1 MRIIA
6 PDPNQ
11 QDKLAWAALYWGGEL
26 GPAGFK
32 RLLARFGSARGAL
45 EAPEDE
51 LAAPSLRLEPQQIEA
66 IRDKAPA
73 LLERLPAELEALE
86 NEEVALV
93 CAFEDG
99 YPPLLREAQNP
110 PPVLCVAGDILPE
123 DDPALAIVGTR
134 EPTDDGSR
142 AAREIARAC
151 AERGITVVSGL
162 ALGIDTAAHRG
173 ALAGGGRTLAVL
185 GSGIRHLHPRR
196 NRRLARTIHER
207 GALVSELPPDA
218 RPSRARLMARNRL
231 TAALSRGVLAVE
243 TRQRGGTLQTVRD
256 AWAQGRLVFA
266 LDWQADKPQAEGT
279 RALIAQG
286 AEPILGLDAVDLI
299 EEMLRAHQHPQP
311 DQPGLF

>member
-45 EAPEDE
+45 EASEEE
-51 LAAPSLRLEPQQIEA
+51 LAAPSLRLEPEQIKAIHDEA
-66 IRDKAPA
+66 AA
-73 LLERLPAELEALE
+73 LMERMPAEVEALE
-86 NEEVALV
+86 SEEIALV
-93 CAFEDG
+93 CTFEDD
-99 YPPLLREAQNP
+99 YPPLVREAQNP

-123 DDPALAIVGTR
+123 DDPGLAIVGTR

-173 ALAGGGRTLAVL
+173 ALAAGGRTLAVL
-185 GSGIRHLHPRR
+185 GSGLRQIHPRR
-196 NRRLARTIHER
+196 NRRLARTIREH
-207 GALVSELPPDA
+207 GALVSELRPDA

-231 TAALSRGVLAVE
+231 TAALARGVLAVE
-243 TRQRGGTLQTVRD
+243 STQRGGTLQTVRD

-266 LDWQADKPQAEGT
+266 VDWQADKPQAEGT

-286 AEPILGLDAVDLI
+286 AEPILGPDAVDLI
-299 EEMLRAHQHPQP
+299 EEMLRAHQHPGP
-311 DQPGLF
+311 SQPGLF